1 MSMDICFRLKL
12 ESSRQLLI
20 RGFPIFQSN
29 EAKLSAP
36 EIRDLQFYEKET
48 WLANGHVPSLK
59 IADVRWSSDEFML
72 RL

>member
-1 MSMDICFRLKL
+1 MPMDICFRLKL

-20 RGFPIFQSN
+20 RGFPIFQSS

-36 EIRDLQFYEKET
+36 EISNLQFYEKET
-48 WLANGHVPSLK
+48 WLPNGHVPSFK
-59 IADVRWSSDEFML
+59 IADARWGSDEFML